1 MRKRYKIM
9 ESLVTLC
16 DGDDE
21 DGGKEQDEEEEEEE
35 LEIDSEEDAEE
46 DASLRK
52 LVEVEEQLQKQNQVR
67 WSVHHGLKLFQAS
80 EKPMGS
86 IGFYYIRIYITVSK
100 I

>member
-21 DGGKEQDEEEEEEE
+21 DGGKEQDEEEEEEEEE

-67 WSVHHGLKLFQAS
+67 WSVHHWLKLFQAS
-80 EKPMGS
+80 EKHMGTY
-86 IGFYYIRIYITVSK
+86 GFTI
-100 I
+100 